1 MKRSLLF
8 ALIIAVAVAAVASIS
23 HATGWFAGLELP
35 LKNWMVKL
43 NGPAR
48 DLSNIWQYS
57 LTPLLGFATAWITI
71 TSARRHRIA
80 VLVLATILE
89 LLTLAWVLSLYHIF
103 FAPLHCVLVVVL
115 SYSGALIYLA
125 IAGRKRAGI
134 PLSLFNGKL
143 SPAQISRLRSGEVE
157 FDGGARA
164 FETSVVVC
172 DLANKYDLADT
183 DEPGVVAN
191 ASEKFTARAAELLR
205 EAGAYLHA
213 ADGEGVVAVF
223 GFPGALNDHAEK
235 AVRAAFDLARA
246 FAENSSGSNGQ
257 NAAAGAHLGVSS
269 GSMITAPT
277 EEKQDIFVLGEPIE
291 LARRFCV
298 ANRFYGSRILIG
310 PRTFELANN
319 AIVARPIDFLS
330 GVNAQERHEIYE
342 PLAFTADAPSE
353 LVARRDSFW
362 NGVVLYRE
370 QRWAEAYSEFQ
381 KARGPNHE
389 EDAPLNL
396 YLRRLEPLALHLMES
411 PAQ

>member
-8 ALIIAVAVAAVASIS
+8 ALIIAAAVAAVASIS

-80 VLVLATILE
+80 VLVLAAILE

-103 FAPLHCVLVVVL
+103 FAPLPCILAVVL
-115 SYSGALIYLA
+115 SYGGALAYLA

-183 DEPGVVAN
+183 DEPGVVAK

-235 AVRAAFDLARA
+235 AVRAAFDLGARVRGELKRQQRPERRCRRA
-246 FAENSSGSNGQ
+246 CGRQLRLDDYRAHRGK
-257 NAAAGAHLGVSS
+257 AGH
-269 GSMITAPT
+269 
-277 EEKQDIFVLGEPIE
+277 
-291 LARRFCV
+291 FC
-298 ANRFYGSRILIG
+298 AGR
-310 PRTFELANN
+310 
-319 AIVARPIDFLS
+319 
-330 GVNAQERHEIYE
+330 
-342 PLAFTADAPSE
+342 AD
-353 LVARRDSFW
+353 
-362 NGVVLYRE
+362 
-370 QRWAEAYSEFQ
+370 
-381 KARGPNHE
+381 
-389 EDAPLNL
+389 
-396 YLRRLEPLALHLMES
+396 
-411 PAQ
+411 